1 MKLQASGRRWSH
13 NYICYN
19 YGGHN
24 CICGMYIGAV
34 VQRGHNYT
42 CHNYKG
48 HNCIV
53 MAVISGLCCSD
64 GTDGSWNE
72 KIRIVPTT
80 TQGSVERFTK
90 ELFLSQ
96 SPSVAVAENERVIA
110 RQTPPHVCA
119 CVKSKSA
126 LYAHQDA
133 LPSLAPLYRIHKAY
147 SIKCTACSVQ
157 HTAKTRSARIE
168 VVCIPSCI
176 NQVRIALAHR
186 HRTRTCAQVCM

>member
-13 NYICYN
+13 NYICHN

-110 RQTPPHVCA
+110 RQTATAPSVRVSKVKARSTRIKMLCPPLR
-119 CVKSKSA
+119 
-126 LYAHQDA
+126 LYT
-133 LPSLAPLYRIHKAY
+133 AY
-147 SIKCTACSVQ
+147 TQ
-157 HTAKTRSARIE
+157 HTA
-168 VVCIPSCI
+168 
-176 NQVRIALAHR
+176 
-186 HRTRTCAQVCM
+186 